1 LALTL
6 QFLTDRGKATNM
18 VQRMTFRE
26 WAMHLSAKVRGEW
39 FQVIMQEVRFGVRTL
54 VKSRGI
60 AAALILTLAL
70 GIGANTAI
78 FSVVDAVLLRPIPY
92 KNPARLLWVTQQALH
107 SRIRLWSAFLL
118 CITIYSGLGTEN
130 RVKHNTECLPKGN

>member
-1 LALTL
+1 
-6 QFLTDRGKATNM
+6 
-18 VQRMTFRE
+18 
-26 WAMHLSAKVRGEW
+26 MHLSAKVRGEW

-92 KNPARLLWVTQQALH
+92 KNPARLLW
-107 SRIRLWSAFLL
+107 SAFLL